1 MVMPM
6 GIEGTSSRLEFS
18 SVQKK
23 RECIALPLF
32 NVLGKSQ
39 LLEALIKYDRLLAG
53 RRFGHNATDPR
64 QANSLSYL
72 IRACYCLF
80 CEIRFIRSS
89 LLSLRSLYPRSS

>member
-39 LLEALIKYDRLLAG
+39 LLEALIKYDRLLAC
-53 RRFGHNATDPR
+53 RRFGHATTTTGEQPVVL
-64 QANSLSYL
+64 NKS
-72 IRACYCLF
+72 F
-80 CEIRFIRSS
+80 
-89 LLSLRSLYPRSS
+89 LYWSEPKQLND